1 MQIRR
6 YSLAVLVLAVMM
18 LSGCTSTSGL
28 QNGRYLAQLP
38 RPLTDVKVVYINGEL
53 HFDQSLGHARA
64 GRANL
69 LSSYLNN
76 YTFAPGNYAY
86 THSEI
91 DRAKQTIA
99 LEKYELNKVDG
110 KVLRLV
116 PGLLQ
121 QYGLKGEATSF
132 VTAHRFTEVA
142 DAASDAAKARAE
154 SVEYWLVIYPTGA
167 SASSFATQTAFH
179 ATLSNIVEKRAYWQ
193 GDYVASGAP
202 VDEAQVQAMLTAFIQ
217 SMVKSP

>member
-6 YSLAVLVLAVMM
+6 HSLAVLVIAVLM
-18 LSGCTSTSGL
+18 LTGCTSTSGL
-28 QNGRYLAQLP
+28 QNGRHLAQLP
-38 RPLTDVKVVYINGEL
+38 TPLTDVKVVYINGEL

-64 GRANL
+64 GLANL
-69 LSSYLNN
+69 LNPL
-76 YTFAPGNYAY
+76 GNYAY

-110 KVLRLV
+110 KVARLA
-116 PGLLQ
+116 PKLLQ

-132 VTAHRFTEVA
+132 VTVHRFADVA
-142 DAASDAAKARAE
+142 NAASDAAKSRGE
-154 SVEYWLVIYPTGA
+154 STEYWLVIYPTGA
-167 SASSFATQTAFH
+167 SDSSFTTQAAFH
-179 ATLSNIVEKRAYWQ
+179 AALSNIVEKKAYWQ

-202 VDEAQVQAMLTAFIQ
+202 VDDAQVQAMLTAFIQ
-217 SMVKSP
+217 SMTKQP